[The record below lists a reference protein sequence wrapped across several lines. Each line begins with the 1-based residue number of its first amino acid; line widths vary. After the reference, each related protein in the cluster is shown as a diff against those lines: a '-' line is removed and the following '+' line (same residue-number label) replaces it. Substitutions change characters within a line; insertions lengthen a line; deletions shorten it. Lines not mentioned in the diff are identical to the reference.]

1 MNKLTKQQALEKIK
15 ELEKYIE
22 EIKKVIVENSECI
35 PSEMSELVD
44 TLIASIRA
52 EAYEKGFIAGADATG
67 SQAEEVL
74 ALKLKEQENE
84 IIKKIATKEVH
95 CELKGYKIGNKER
108 KKEIL
113 ELIYGEIKKTAE
125 NGKDTR
131 NCECLENIYQKI
143 IKLK

>member
-1 MNKLTKQQALEKIK
+1 MNKEQDK
-15 ELEKYIE
+15 ENIE

-95 CELKGYKIGNKER
+95 CELKGYKIG
-108 KKEIL
+108 KKEASRKIEEAISKYRKENKKVENMRWKHLTRMIL
-113 ELIYGEIKKTAE
+113 KELE
-125 NGKDTR
+125 
-131 NCECLENIYQKI
+131 
-143 IKLK
+143 